1 MKRKSQQND
10 LKLADRGRNPKES
23 ADRGSIP
30 KKSLDRGS
38 NPKESSDRGSIPKE
52 SYPFPLM
59 SKGERMRRC
68 RETKRNIRGIKTEG
82 VMVTGG
88 A

>member
-1 MKRKSQQND
+1 MKLVDMGNI
-10 LKLADRGRNPKES
+10 PKES
-23 ADRGSIP
+23 ADRGRIP
-30 KKSLDRGS
+30 KESLDKGR
-38 NPKESSDRGSIPKE
+38 NPKEISDRGSIPKE

-68 RETKRNIRGIKTEG
+68 RETKRKIIGINIEG
-82 VMVTGG
+82 AMVTGG